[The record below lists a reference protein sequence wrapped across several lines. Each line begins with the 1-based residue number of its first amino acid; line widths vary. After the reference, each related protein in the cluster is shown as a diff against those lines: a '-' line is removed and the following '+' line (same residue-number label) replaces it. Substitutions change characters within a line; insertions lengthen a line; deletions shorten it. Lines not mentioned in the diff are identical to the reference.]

1 MPLADIRSEIGR
13 TSTADWAAVA
23 IPRRRGGQETRAMI
37 LELDALETSFD
48 LLAPR
53 GEQLMDIFYAR
64 LFAVVAGVMLDG
76 AAESEAA
83 A

>member
-1 MPLADIRSEIGR
+1 
-13 TSTADWAAVA
+13 
-23 IPRRRGGQETRAMI
+23 MI

-64 LFAVVAGVMLDG
+64 RFAVVPAVKPLFACTDFQRRRLISWG
-76 AAESEAA
+76 ARAPAPVAA
-83 A
+83 RP